1 MISDKVAAK
10 KRNGTK
16 KKKKK
21 EHTKIQVRPITHGQ
35 RLSNH
40 ILKVVFSLS
49 ENVKL

>member
-10 KRNGTK
+10 KRNGT